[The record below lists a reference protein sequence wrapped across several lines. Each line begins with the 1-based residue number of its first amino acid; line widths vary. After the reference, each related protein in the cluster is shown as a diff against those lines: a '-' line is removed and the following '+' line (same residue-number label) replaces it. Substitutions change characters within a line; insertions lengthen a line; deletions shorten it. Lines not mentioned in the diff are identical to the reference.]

1 MTMMAIQHFHHKICK
16 YMTLELSKR

>member
-1 MTMMAIQHFHHKICK
+1 MMAIQHFHHKICK